1 MGQGSGVAVSC
12 GEGCRLSLDS
22 QAAVAVAVAS
32 SCSSGSTPSLGTSIC
47 HRCDSKKEKKKDERV
62 RQSEIK
68 LYREVWKDVKVLL
81 FKKKVTA

>member
-1 MGQGSGVAVSC
+1 MAS
-12 GEGCRLSLDS
+12 
-22 QAAVAVAVAS
+22 AVAQVQLLAWELPYATGV
-32 SCSSGSTPSLGTSIC
+32 TVK
-47 HRCDSKKEKKKDERV
+47 RKKKKDERV